1 MMVNGN
7 VEARIGG
14 SIQTTVG
21 KHALLTTGTDYQLIS
36 SRSVRVEVGQ
46 DLGVKARKAHR
57 D

>member
-21 KHALLTTGTDYQLIS
+21 KRALLTTGMDYQLIS